1 MLYSFDEVTGA
12 LQFSHK
18 VELQTKDLLS
28 ILFIFSLILYMVY
41 QKSGFHLIRTYTDMQ
56 LGRNLPKT
64 YTVLLPRGF

>member
-28 ILFIFSLILYMVY
+28 ILFIFSLMLYMVY
-41 QKSGFHLIRTYTDMQ
+41 QKKWIPSY
-56 LGRNLPKT
+56 
-64 YTVLLPRGF
+64 